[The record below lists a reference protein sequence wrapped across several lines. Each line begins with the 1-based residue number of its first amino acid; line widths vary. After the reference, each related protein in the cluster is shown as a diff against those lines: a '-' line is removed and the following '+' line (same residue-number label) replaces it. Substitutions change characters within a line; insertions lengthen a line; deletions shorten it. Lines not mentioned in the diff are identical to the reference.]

1 VHAGWVPRLLK
12 EQEMETRVP
21 DSKSFLRCFDREGND
36 FLNSIITTD
45 ETWLHLHDPE
55 TKQQSAVWKRPGSP
69 PPEKARACKSSGKYM
84 FIFFFD
90 RKGMLLQH
98 AVPKDTTVN
107 AAYYSKVK
115 IVFSVLSLRMHCW
128 CYLITC
134 VLNKTFLSFLP
145 ANDTYFNWYIYR
157 LRIIEK

>member
-1 VHAGWVPRLLK
+1 MHARWVPRLLK
-12 EQEMETRVP
+12 EHEMERRVS
-21 DSKSFLRCFDREGND
+21 DSKSFLRRFDREGDD

-69 PPEKARACKSSGKYM
+69 PPEKAQACKSSGKYM
-84 FIFFFD
+84 FIFFCD

-98 AVPKDTTVN
+98 AVPKDTTAN

-115 IVFSVLSLRMHCW
+115 SCLVF
-128 CYLITC
+128 
-134 VLNKTFLSFLP
+134 
-145 ANDTYFNWYIYR
+145 
-157 LRIIEK
+157 